1 MTSKFQGYM
10 LTHMKTTIDI
20 ADDLLLRSKQHA
32 LQHGITLRELIEEGL
47 HESLARHERREPFRF
62 RPVTVKGK
70 GLSPEAE
77 AGGWESLRQAVY
89 RGRGA

>member
-1 MTSKFQGYM
+1 MTWGWLGCI

-20 ADDLLLRSKQHA
+20 ADDLFLRGKRLARRQ
-32 LQHGITLRELIEEGL
+32 GVTLRELVEEGL
-47 HESLARHERREPFRF
+47 SGSIARRERGAPFRF

-70 GLSPEAE
+70 GLAPEAE
-77 AGGWESLRQAVY
+77 DAGWEAIRQAVY

>member
-1 MTSKFQGYM
+1 MTRSMTGNI

-20 ADDLLLRSKQHA
+20 ADDLLLRSKRLAKQC
-32 LQHGITLRELIEEGL
+32 GITLRALIEEGL
-47 HESLARHERREPFRF
+47 HDNLARREQRAPFRF

-77 AGGWESLRQAVY
+77 ALGWEGIRQAIY
-89 RGRGA
+89 RGRGT

>member
-1 MTSKFQGYM
+1 MTTGLAGCI

-20 ADDLLLRSKQHA
+20 ADSLFLRSKKLA
-32 LQHGITLRELIEEGL
+32 RERGLTLRTLVEEGL
-47 HESLARHERREPFRF
+47 HASLERHERQAPFRF

-70 GLSPEAE
+70 GLAVEAQD
-77 AGGWESLRQAVY
+77 GGWATIGQAIY